1 MDKRKRSIPY
11 WYLSFKVF
19 KIYASTVESFPPDAP
34 IATLSPGLN
43 NLPCIIVL

>member
-19 KIYASTVESFPPDAP
+19 KTYASTVESFPPDAP

-43 NLPCIIVL
+43 NLPCVIVL